1 MKELDCEY
9 MVDERTALAE
19 AQEKN
24 KRECGRSR
32 ALVGHDQ
39 MGIRP
44 RSGSYVDSQIILGKV
59 SSLRPA
65 SSSGKY
71 KEHGRPKHLH
81 AITSCE
87 VEVSLFL

>member
-59 SSLRPA
+59 SSLVIWQIQGTRQA
-65 SSSGKY
+65 QTLTCHY
-71 KEHGRPKHLH
+71 KL
-81 AITSCE
+81 
-87 VEVSLFL
+87 